1 MRRASAPTAF
11 AWLIALV
18 SAALAPSGSARAD
31 DLPRA
36 ETVLEDYV
44 KATGGMAAYE
54 KLRNRTATGT
64 LEIAG
69 ANVKG
74 TMTFTQASPSSM
86 VVVTEIG
93 QNLITRGTDGK
104 TAWTTSPA
112 LGDRLLEG
120 DEKDQF
126 LGEALFN
133 EEIRWKDRFS
143 KVECTG
149 VENVNGKPAYRLVL
163 TPKAGKPITRY
174 YDRASHLLVKEVE
187 TAIGPRGEITAE
199 TYPSDYRKI
208 DGILFPFKLTQNLDG
223 KSFEITL
230 TEVKHNVTLPADA
243 FKVPAALEKP

>member
-11 AWLIALV
+11 AWLIALA
-18 SAALAPSGSARAD
+18 SAGLAPSASARAD
-31 DLPRA
+31 DRPKA
-36 ETVLEDYV
+36 ATVLEDYV
-44 KATGGMAAYE
+44 KATGGKAAYE

-69 ANVKG
+69 ADIKG
-74 TMTFTQASPSSM
+74 TMKFTQAAPSSM

-93 QNLITRGTDGK
+93 QFQVTRGTDGK

-112 LGDRLLEG
+112 GDDRLLEG

-133 EEIRWKDRFS
+133 EEIRWKERFIRA
-143 KVECTG
+143 ECTG

-163 TPKAGKPITRY
+163 TPKDGKPVTRY
-174 YDRASHLLVKEVE
+174 YDKENHLLVKEVE
-187 TAIGPRGEITAE
+187 TTIGPMGEITAE

-243 FKVPAALEKP
+243 FKVPAALEKK